1 MIAYL
6 SNFRNLSKVIQ
17 KHYQNEIF
25 MELAGDLKL
34 ASETSETS
42 QNSQN
47 IKKPA
52 GLI

>member
-1 MIAYL
+1 MQVKHF
-6 SNFRNLSKVIQ
+6 SNELIQ
-17 KHYQNEIF
+17 KHHQNEIF

-34 ASETSETS
+34 ASETSENS

-52 GLI
+52 G